1 MALGSVS
8 GDVTLLDRTFFQEW
22 TNSCRRRSP
31 LAKPSNLPCAPQ
43 ALVAGSRRWRRRV
56 RLDEAVISSAEG
68 ARFSGLCEPL
78 SPSAHLRTRVAP
90 PPSRRCQSLTTGAR
104 GRWSSRLVPVSSSS
118 LATFKEG
125 LQGAP
130 PARIF
135 ARKMSLLSAAQIFLP
150 LRGANRMAPCGAGNL
165 FDGEARAQKW
175 LEKCAGAE
183 STRLVALVPK
193 IKVRCANTAGNTG
206 AAGAGVWSRWRRRQS
221 LTGVR
226 PLARVRACAAAAL
239 RRSAREPPPRARPR
253 EPCASA
259 PL

>member
-1 MALGSVS
+1 M
-8 GDVTLLDRTFFQEW
+8 
-22 TNSCRRRSP
+22 
-31 LAKPSNLPCAPQ
+31 PCAPQ
-43 ALVAGSRRWRRRV
+43 AHVASSRRWRHRV

-78 SPSAHLRTRVAP
+78 SPSPHLPTRVAP

-135 ARKMSLLSAAQIFLP
+135 ARKMSLLSAAQNFLP
-150 LRGANRMAPCGAGNL
+150 LRGADRMAPCGAGNL

-206 AAGAGVWSRWRRRQS
+206 AAGCRWVS
-221 LTGVR
+221 LK
-226 PLARVRACAAAAL
+226 A
-239 RRSAREPPPRARPR
+239 
-253 EPCASA
+253 
-259 PL
+259 

>member
-1 MALGSVS
+1 MLRSVAS
-8 GDVTLLDRTFFQEW
+8 IVQE
-22 TNSCRRRSP
+22 S
-31 LAKPSNLPCAPQ
+31 LPDT
-43 ALVAGSRRWRRRV
+43 SR
-56 RLDEAVISSAEG
+56 
-68 ARFSGLCEPL
+68 
-78 SPSAHLRTRVAP
+78 HLPTRVAP
-90 PPSRRCQSLTTGAR
+90 SPFARRCRGAPCQTDACVLSAGAGAC

-206 AAGAGVWSRWRRRQS
+206 AAGCR
-221 LTGVR
+221 
-226 PLARVRACAAAAL
+226 
-239 RRSAREPPPRARPR
+239 
-253 EPCASA
+253 
-259 PL
+259 

>member
-1 MALGSVS
+1 M
-8 GDVTLLDRTFFQEW
+8 
-22 TNSCRRRSP
+22 
-31 LAKPSNLPCAPQ
+31 
-43 ALVAGSRRWRRRV
+43 
-56 RLDEAVISSAEG
+56 
-68 ARFSGLCEPL
+68 
-78 SPSAHLRTRVAP
+78 
-90 PPSRRCQSLTTGAR
+90 
-104 GRWSSRLVPVSSSS
+104 SSSS

-135 ARKMSLLSAAQIFLP
+135 ARKMSLLSAAQNFLP
-150 LRGANRMAPCGAGNL
+150 LRGADRMAPCGAGNL

-259 PL
+259 PLSAVV

>member
-1 MALGSVS
+1 MGSCINMILFWS
-8 GDVTLLDRTFFQEW
+8 ESLYRTFFQEW
-22 TNSCRRRSP
+22 TNSCRQGSP
-31 LAKPSNLPCAPQ
+31 LAKPSNLPCATK
-43 ALVAGSRRWRRRV
+43 ALVASSRRWRHRV

-68 ARFSGLCEPL
+68 ATLFGLCEPL
-78 SPSAHLRTRVAP
+78 SPSGHLRTRVAP

-135 ARKMSLLSAAQIFLP
+135 ARKMSLLSAAQNFLP
-150 LRGANRMAPCGAGNL
+150 LRGADRMAPCGAGNL

-206 AAGAGVWSRWRRRQS
+206 AAGCR
-221 LTGVR
+221 
-226 PLARVRACAAAAL
+226 
-239 RRSAREPPPRARPR
+239 
-253 EPCASA
+253 
-259 PL
+259 